1 MEGRLERIQ
10 GSGTFV
16 AQPKLMHV
24 RQLTSFSQDLDGQHP
39 TSVILS
45 LDQIPATQA
54 EADKLGVRAGARVH
68 RLERL
73 RCLADEPLAH
83 ERPTFPGSCPD
94 CEPSWIVAGPLP
106 DPSRGVRHPH
116 HLSRG

>member
-1 MEGRLERIQ
+1 
-10 GSGTFV
+10 
-16 AQPKLMHV
+16 MHV

-54 EADKLGVRAGARVH
+54 EADKLGVRAGTRVH

-83 ERPTFPGSCPD
+83 ETALPAREAAPA
-94 CEPSWIVAGPLP
+94 AGRIGPPRVPVP